1 MVSPGDLD
9 TSFSGDGKKT
19 IDFGGVDTANV
30 VLVQPNGRI
39 VVAGGTVK
47 VSTAPSRFCVA
58 RLRSNGV
65 LDTAFG
71 SGGKRVISFGGHGL
85 GESVLGAALQPDG
98 KIVLAGGSDLR
109 AAVARLNP
117 NGSLDT
123 TFSGDGK
130 KTFNWAP
137 GDFSRTQAV
146 LVLPN
151 GKLVVAGFS
160 GPEGGDIQAAR
171 LKANGALDTAF
182 GTGGKARVDFG
193 GTEFGFAAARQADGR
208 IVVAGGS
215 TAGGAVVARLRANG
229 TLDPDFDGD
238 GRLMLPGGGEARAV
252 LVQPDSKIV
261 VTGNPGS
268 QRGDNRHAA
277 EPERVARHHIRR
289 RWHGDHRLRG
299 RRGTRQRRG
308 AAAGRQDRRRRLRAG
323 RRRRRAPQ
331 RQRIARRHVRR
342 RRKGDRRLRRRHVR
356 PRGRA
361 PAQRPDRCR
370 RPAVGRRLRGGA
382 PARLTQAS
390 ARRQAPPPAQ
400 RNGPPEAGSI
410 CKHEIMD
417 TCDAIGEF
425 PAGGGAG
432 CSC

>member
-1 MVSPGDLD
+1 MASPGDLD
-9 TSFSGDGKKT
+9 TSFSGDGKRT
-19 IDFGGVDTANV
+19 ISFGGVDTANV

-39 VVAGGTVK
+39 VVAGSTRK

-58 RLRSNGV
+58 RLRSNGT

-71 SGGKRVISFGGHGL
+71 SGGKRVISFGGDSL
-85 GESVLGAALQPDG
+85 GESVFGAALQPDG

-171 LKANGALDTAF
+171 LKANGALDAAF

-193 GTEFGFAAARQADGR
+193 DTEFGFAAARQADGR
-208 IVVAGGS
+208 IVVAGRSLGS
-215 TAGGAVVARLRANG
+215 GAVVARLLANG

-261 VTGNPGS
+261 VTGNPGLS
-268 QRGDNRHAA
+268 EVTTVTRLNPNGSPDTTFNGDGTATIDFGA
-277 EPERVARHHIRR
+277 SGAVLQPDGKIVVAGTAQAGVAVARLNAN
-289 RWHGDHRLRG
+289 GSPDA
-299 RRGTRQRRG
+299 TFG
-308 AAAGRQDRRRRLRAG
+308 AAGKAAVDFGAATSCNAVALQPNGRIVVAG
-323 RRRRRAPQ
+323 Q
-331 RQRIARRHVRR
+331 RSG
-342 RRKGDRRLRRRHVR
+342 GDF
-356 PRGRA
+356 
-361 PAQRPDRCR
+361 
-370 RPAVGRRLRGGA
+370 AV
-382 PARLTQAS
+382 ARLL
-390 ARRQAPPPAQ
+390 
-400 RNGPPEAGSI
+400 G
-410 CKHEIMD
+410 
-417 TCDAIGEF
+417 
-425 PAGGGAG
+425 
-432 CSC
+432 